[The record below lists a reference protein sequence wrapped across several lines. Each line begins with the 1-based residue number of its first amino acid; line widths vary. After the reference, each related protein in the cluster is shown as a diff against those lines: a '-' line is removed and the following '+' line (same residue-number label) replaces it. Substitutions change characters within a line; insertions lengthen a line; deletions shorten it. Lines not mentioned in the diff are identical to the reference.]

1 VSGVLAEAERRL
13 EPDPQ
18 PAAEDVTPPGRGSV
32 VARVVVVLAV
42 AIAIAPIV
50 AATWRVVAEGW
61 IPIGDNA
68 YFTIRARDV
77 FTSHHPLLGTWTS
90 ASQSLGVD
98 VNNPGP
104 LLFDLHA
111 MPAKIDGDIGLAIGV
126 GIVNVLCVIGIAV
139 FAGRVGGAPAAVL
152 AMVPAAGLAWTMGSE
167 LLFDPWQ
174 PHSLLFPFL
183 FTLVVAWAAC
193 AGDLA
198 ALPWVVGLGSLLF
211 QSHLTYAYLVPAL
224 WLTVAVAVVLAVV
237 RAPERSRHRWRWL
250 AITGAVLLLCWLQ
263 PLIEQFTS
271 DGKGNLSRLADAA
284 GEGEGMGF
292 TFGGRLVAA
301 IVALPSWWS
310 RSNFAD
316 AFQYDDVRT
325 IPGTRPALSG
335 IPTESAAQSGLVAV
349 AVVLAVCGL
358 LAWYWRDRAVGAACA
373 VSAGGFLGALVTA
386 TSTPMGNLGL
396 APHQLRWLWPLSLFM
411 TFALLLTLTRALPR
425 PVGLAIGAIA
435 VGVLGVVAIPRSP
448 AVSGPSL
455 DANAIPI
462 VRELTPQ
469 LAALEGEGPFLFD
482 VDNLRFAEPY
492 SVAIQAELQ
501 RRGIEFRSTDEGIV
515 RQLGESRRADG
526 TERTRLVVVEGA
538 PARRALDGGRRVAFA
553 SSLTAADRRELER
566 LSGEVSHIIATEGLP
581 LSALGEAAAAVDA
594 LEVEPDPYGV
604 YREPGRLV
612 PYGALMGLVRQ
623 GLVEPDPAHR
633 ALFERWAELRYRA
646 ERETVALFAVPI
658 TDAGG

>member
-1 VSGVLAEAERRL
+1 MSVTVAAPAVD
-13 EPDPQ
+13 PDPERE
-18 PAAEDVTPPGRGSV
+18 PAPEVVPPREWGSV
-32 VARVVVVLAV
+32 VARIVVVLAV

-111 MPAKIDGDIGLAIGV
+111 LPAKIDGDIGLAIGV
-126 GIVNVLCVIGIAV
+126 AIVNVLCVIGIAV
-139 FAGRVGGAPAAVL
+139 FAGRVGGATAAVL

-183 FTLVVAWAAC
+183 LTLVVAWAAC
-193 AGDLA
+193 AADLA

-211 QSHLTYAYLVPAL
+211 QSHLTYAYLVPTL
-224 WLTVAVAVVLAVV
+224 WLTVAGAVVLAIL
-237 RAPERSRHRWRWL
+237 RAPERPRHLVRWL
-250 AITGAVLLLCWLQ
+250 AITGAVAVVCWLQ
-263 PLIEQFTS
+263 PLLEQFTGE
-271 DGKGNLSRLADAA
+271 GKGNLSRLADAA

-292 TFGGRLVAA
+292 AFGSRLVAA
-301 IVALPSWWS
+301 IVAVPSWWS

-349 AVVLAVCGL
+349 AVVLAICGL
-358 LAWYWRDRAVGAACA
+358 LAWYWRDRLAGAASA
-373 VSAGGFLGALVTA
+373 VSVGGFLGALVTA

-396 APHQLRWLWPLSLFM
+396 APHQVRWLWPLSLFM
-411 TFALLLTLTRALPR
+411 TFTLLLTLARALPR
-425 PVGLAIGAIA
+425 PVVLVLGAAA

-462 VRELTPQ
+462 VRQLNPQ
-469 LAALEGEGPFLFD
+469 LAALEGQGPFLFD
-482 VDNLRFAEPY
+482 VENLRFAEPY

-501 RRGIEFRSTDEGIV
+501 RRGIDFRSTDEGIV

-526 TERTRLVVVEGA
+526 TERERLVVVEGA
-538 PARRALDGGRRVAFA
+538 PARQGMEGARRVAFA
-553 SSLTAADRRELER
+553 SSLTAADRRELDR
-566 LSGEVSHIIATEGLP
+566 LSDEVSAIIATKGLP
-581 LSALGEAAAAVDA
+581 LSELGEAAAAVDA

-612 PYGALMGLVRQ
+612 PYGALMGLVQ
-623 GLVEPDPAHR
+623 LGLVEPDPSDR
-633 ALFERWAELRYRA
+633 GLFERWADLRYRA
-646 ERETVALFAVPI
+646 ERETVGLFVVPL
-658 TDAGG
+658 TDADG